1 MDDLVLPNLLG
12 LLQQRRMDE
21 FEDNSKVGMLRHED
35 SQGCAERK
43 QKDLFEYN
51 E

>member
-21 FEDNSKVGMLRHED
+21 IEDNSKIGMF
-35 SQGCAERK
+35 QG
-43 QKDLFEYN
+43 
-51 E
+51 